1 MTTAKNEIRAFDPLQ
16 RQKLGNY
23 IYALRDPRDGKVFYV
38 GQGKDNRLFQH
49 FDEAQWHLSNGT
61 SIQQMS
67 SKTIR
72 IIDIWKNNEDVEWI
86 IVTYALPIASN
97 EYNISNIVESAVYDI
112 LSESQNGEPLNEIS
126 PPNSSRLSPDE
137 LIAFAAPP
145 VNPDISMPFV
155 FIFPIQNAIQGN
167 ISIYDATRSAWKI
180 SSSNQSNKPAFA
192 VGLKNSISIGSFEI
206 ADWNPISNSTRY
218 EFTATD
224 HPNPQPYQMLLN
236 KNWNTVIAAA
246 KGYWQRGNPLLVEF
260 DGNGRFRV
268 LIGSQDKSSWHNCI
282 S

>member
-167 ISIYDATRSAWKI
+167 ISIYDATRSAWKL

-268 LIGSQDKSSWHNCI
+268 LLGSQDKSSWHNCI